1 MLVVQLEET
10 INAFHYNFFFDMH
23 TAKSFDLIK
32 LKCRMAVK
40 NSGGQYYGTG
50 NSSPYNPF

>member
-10 INAFHYNFFFDMH
+10 INAFHYKFFFDMH

-32 LKCRMAVK
+32 LKCRMTVK

-50 NSSPYNPF
+50 NSSP